1 MANSCQLYVQYL
13 SNHPYLYL
21 FLTRQFSKYTKLYL
35 LRYCHLN
42 MSEYYVVVIIV
53 SLLYIA
59 VLCTSMQL
67 KKIVESGIVV
77 ACVSQMIFDETYF

>member
-1 MANSCQLYVQYL
+1 MSIFEVRKAL
-13 SNHPYLYL
+13 SSTVLPFKHVGVLCC
-21 FLTRQFSKYTKLYL
+21 
-35 LRYCHLN
+35 RYY
-42 MSEYYVVVIIV
+42 SFP
-53 SLLYIA
+53 LYIA